1 MTKRSQRIFGGGLLA
16 AGILWACGPYF
27 GVSLLQSRKEATL
40 AAPAVSF
47 YRALETLVPAP
58 LPGLKPFHPYYWDSG
73 TLQEEAKEQALAPKL
88 VQIRSLTDGAKAWQA
103 GDGLPDAVRL
113 YTAGAVAFHAR
124 QLDYAARQFTAVTA
138 LPEPARASRA
148 LWAEF
153 MLGRVAALRDDRA
166 AAIRHFTAVRESVAN
181 RQTPDPLGLALAS
194 FGEEAQM
201 YWQARELKPA
211 VTLYAQQAAY
221 GAGSGLA
228 SLIVVA
234 GETLKDDT
242 LLDQAVRE
250 PLVRKL
256 LLLYLSARGEDAARV
271 TRLASA
277 LERANI
283 TDVTGLGL
291 LATASYSAGEFALAA
306 RLAAREPEG
315 AAAAWVRAKLALRE
329 GNAGAARTEYAKA
342 LTAAR
347 KQPAAEGVDAARL
360 AAEAG
365 LQLTNSGEYTQAL
378 DLFLDAVDPADN
390 YMGSTDYWTDAAY
403 LAERVLTL
411 DELQR
416 FVDRRAPKPVKFE
429 KKADEEWTTGP
440 APLRLRMLLA
450 RRLMRAGRYDDA
462 ARYFDDAQVREFAA
476 AYAAALQRAQSWWR
490 LPVSRAE
497 AWLAAGRLARKS
509 GMEIL
514 GYELA
519 PDYAVYVGNY
529 EWPADEET
537 QRDAPAAETKLAKA
551 SASPRPARFHYRLTA
566 ADHAQQAASLV
577 PARSA
582 AFGAILC
589 EAASWTIDKHPD
601 TAKALYKRYVREG
614 AFMPS
619 LAQFARSCPEP
630 RFESTTWW
638 RTRTALRPVS
648 RRVGFDVT
656 LPAAVVLLGGVGALV
671 AGAVV
676 RRRRSQAA

>member
-1 MTKRSQRIFGGGLLA
+1 MKYGKRVFGGGLLTA
-16 AGILWACGPYF
+16 IVIWACGPDF
-27 GVSLLQSRKEATL
+27 GVSLLLERKEAAL
-40 AAPAVSF
+40 ARPAVSF

-58 LPGLKPFHPYYWDSG
+58 FPGLQPFDPYHWDSG
-73 TLQEEAKEQALAPKL
+73 TQQEEEKEKALAPKL

-103 GDGLPDAVRL
+103 GDGLPEAVRL

-153 MLGRVAALRDDRA
+153 MLGRVAALRNDRA
-166 AAIRHFTAVRESVAN
+166 AAIRHFTAVRESVAH

-256 LLLYLSARGEDAARV
+256 LLVYLSARGDDPVRV
-271 TRLASA
+271 KRLASA

-283 TDVTGLGL
+283 TDVTDLGL
-291 LATASYSAGEFALAA
+291 LATTSYSVGEFALAG
-306 RLAAREPEG
+306 RLAAREPDG
-315 AAAAWVRAKLALRE
+315 AAAAWVRAKLALRD
-329 GNAGAARTEYAKA
+329 GNSDTARAEYAKA

-347 KQPAAEGVDAARL
+347 KQQSAVDSARL
-360 AAEAG
+360 AAETG
-365 LQLTNSGEYTQAL
+365 LNQVSRGEYTEAL
-378 DLFLDAVDPADN
+378 ELFLEAVDPANN
-390 YMGSTDYWTDAAY
+390 YIGSADYWTDAAY
-403 LAERVLTL
+403 LAERVLTVE
-411 DELQR
+411 ELQR
-416 FVDRRAPKPVKFE
+416 IVDRRVPDAVKFE
-429 KKADEEWTTGP
+429 RKADEEWATGP
-440 APLRLRMLLA
+440 APLRLRALLA

-462 ARYFDDAQVREFAA
+462 ARYFDEANVREAA
-476 AYAAALQRAQSWWR
+476 VAYAGALQRAQSAWR
-490 LPVSRAE
+490 PAVWRAE
-497 AWLAAGRLARKS
+497 AWLAAARLARKH
-509 GMEIL
+509 GIDIL
-514 GYELA
+514 GFELA
-519 PDYAVYVGNY
+519 PDYAIYSGHY
-529 EWPADEET
+529 EWPPDEDLQKE
-537 QRDAPAAETKLAKA
+537 APAAETKLAKA
-551 SASPRPARFHYRLTA
+551 SASTRPARFHYRLTA

-589 EAASWTIDKHPD
+589 EAASWNIDKHPD
-601 TAKALYKRYVREG
+601 TAKALYQRYVREG

-630 RFESTTWW
+630 RLESSTWW
-638 RTRTALRPVS
+638 RARTALRPVS
-648 RRVGFDVT
+648 RRAGFDVT
-656 LPAAVVLLGGVGALV
+656 LPAAVVLLGAAAALV
-671 AGAVV
+671 AGGAV
-676 RRRRSQAA
+676 RRRVRR